1 MVAVI
6 DIGSNSVRLL
16 IDEGKAVNAK
26 SLNTTQLSKGLA
38 TDGKLRLDA
47 MVRTADAVA
56 DFFALAKSRGA
67 DKVLVFG
74 TEAMRNPGGE
84 TLKSMIESRVPVTV
98 DIISGKKEAEI
109 GYIGCTGGKGNN
121 AVIDIGGASVELTSG
136 ENGAITYAESLK
148 LGVVRTRDQ
157 VGDDRKNIE
166 SYYKAH
172 VGEYKKVSADK
183 LFAIGGTATS
193 IASMLLAQ
201 KTYDAE
207 KVHGYVVTQSALE
220 GLIDR
225 IFASENLT
233 EEFPTIGEKRAGVIG
248 HGAIL
253 LLILMRY
260 LGFPCLTVSEHD
272 NIEGYLIAEG
282 VYSK

>member
-1 MVAVI
+1 
-6 DIGSNSVRLL
+6 
-16 IDEGKAVNAK
+16 
-26 SLNTTQLSKGLA
+26 
-38 TDGKLRLDA
+38 

-56 DFFALAKSRGA
+56 DFFATAKSRGA

-84 TLKSMIESRVPVTV
+84 TLKRMIESRIPVTV

-136 ENGAITYAESLK
+136 ENGDITYAESLK

-166 SYYKAH
+166 NFYKAH

-193 IASMLLAQ
+193 IASMLLGQ

-225 IFASENLT
+225 IFASESLT
-233 EEFPTIGEKRAGVIG
+233 EEFPTIGAKRAGVIG

-253 LLILMRY
+253 LLILMQY
-260 LGFPCLTVSEHD
+260 LGFSRLTVSEHD

-282 VYSK
+282 IYSN